1 MIKVLWIDDECK
13 DSDGG
18 FTPMGREFIESACDE
33 DIEITAITTYKEGL
47 EAIEN
52 NPLKWCAVILDIRE
66 QNATNGDAADGY
78 LDILRELEVYQ
89 RLHNQKEPYIFTL
102 SGEKQYQ
109 RQDSLAYKRDY
120 CSKRVYDKNGED
132 YKILFNDI
140 RRIKNV
146 SELYKLRTEYKDVID
161 ASRTL
166 GEGGDDRLVEIMYHI
181 LLKKEYNNA
190 SLLNEFRKYIEDFIM
205 KKLGETGFFP
215 RNVEPTLN
223 QRSIFIGGKDS
234 KVPEYIKRSFHSLVS
249 ITQEGSHGGTITDE
263 VVRNGKAP
271 FLLRGCLFELLSIVD
286 WIKQME

>member
-33 DIEITAITTYKEGL
+33 GIEITAITTYKEGL

-161 ASRTL
+161 ASLTL
-166 GEGGDDRLVEIMYHI
+166 GEGGDDRLVRIMYPI
-181 LLKKEYNNA
+181 LLKKEHNDP

-205 KKLGETGFFP
+205 NKLVVSGFFP
-215 RNVEPTLN
+215 KNIEPTLN
-223 QRSIFIGGKDS
+223 ERSRYIGSWDS

-249 ITQEGSHGGTITDE
+249 LTQEGSHGGTITDE
-263 VVRNGKAP
+263 VVRKGKAP

-286 WIKQME
+286 WIKQM

>member
-1 MIKVLWIDDECK
+1 MIEVLWIDDECK
-13 DSDGG
+13 DSNGR
-18 FTPMGREFIESACDE
+18 FTPMGREFIESASDE
-33 DIEITAITTYKEGL
+33 DIEITPKTTYKEGL
-47 EAIEN
+47 DAIIN

-66 QNATNGDAADGY
+66 QNATNGEAVDGY
-78 LDILRELEVYQ
+78 LDIVRELDRHQEK
-89 RLHNQKEPYIFTL
+89 HNLKEPYIFTL

-109 RQDSLAYKRDY
+109 RHDSLAYKRDY

-146 SELYKLRTEYKDVID
+146 SELYKLRAEYKDVID

-249 ITQEGSHGGTITDE
+249 LTQEGSHGGTITDE

-286 WIKQME
+286 WIKYL

>member
-13 DSDGG
+13 DSNDRL
-18 FTPMGREFIESACDE
+18 TPMGRQFIESACDE

-47 EAIEN
+47 DAIVN

-66 QNATNGDAADGY
+66 QNATKGDAVDGY
-78 LDILRELEVYQ
+78 LDIVRELEIHQ
-89 RLHNQKEPYIFTL
+89 RIHNLKEPYIFTL
-102 SGEKQYQ
+102 SGEKQYHEQ
-109 RQDSLAYKRDY
+109 NALAYKRDY

-132 YKILFNDI
+132 YKILFKDI
-140 RRIKNV
+140 RKIENV
-146 SELYKLRTEYKDVID
+146 SELYKLRAEYKDVID

-190 SLLNEFRKYIEDFIM
+190 SLLTEFRKYIEKYIM
-205 KKLGETGFFP
+205 NKLGESGFFP
-215 RNVEPTLN
+215 RTVEPKLN
-223 QRSIFIGGKDS
+223 KRSIFIGGKDS

-249 ITQEGSHGGTITDE
+249 LTQEGSHGGTITDE